1 MESDL
6 MNLFD
11 MGFVLGAVVFA
22 AGMLAGWL
30 ASR

>member
-6 MNLFD
+6 VKLFD
-11 MGFVLGAVVFA
+11 AGFVLGAVVFA